1 LSDICASVAG
11 YLRLP
16 SAAHRDPAVRERARI
31 LLIDTLACLVAGR
44 AHAATGKLVSV
55 LRAGGGDALAL
66 ASGRRMAPAFA
77 VLETGTAIRAL
88 DFNDFYWGPG
98 LGGHPSDIF
107 ATALVVGEMGGHS
120 LDRVLDAALAGYDL
134 YIGLLDQM
142 DPHQAFDHTTAG
154 AFASAAMAGVLL
166 GLDEDAQAH
175 ALAMAL
181 ARGPAM
187 AALRQGAISEVK
199 AASAALAC
207 MNGVLAA
214 EFAGAGL
221 TGPCGAIGGAHGL
234 ESFLRP
240 GRRAA
245 DVLPRPDDVPGVMRV
260 AIKRYPCIGT
270 AQAAV
275 AGAVSLNA
283 TVQARG
289 LKRLSVRLADNP
301 VVAHQ
306 TGEEYRHPT
315 DRETADHSFYAVMAM
330 ALADGDLTLDQY
342 ARMRWNDDDIAR
354 LADRFSLA
362 ADLPGAVKGRFP
374 AMFRAELP
382 DGEVLELDQPLAPGH
397 PESPLDLGGVLAKFQ
412 ACAKPLLGAKATET
426 AMRQLAGADGSIGIG
441 DILGWIMPARW
452 VEEGA

>member
-16 SAAHRDPAVRERARI
+16 SAAHRDPAVREHARI

-44 AHAATGKLVSV
+44 VHGATGKLVSL
-55 LRAGGGDALAL
+55 LRTGGGDALAL
-66 ASGRRMAPAFA
+66 ASGRHMAPAFA

-98 LGGHPSDIF
+98 LGGHPSDMF
-107 ATALVVGEMGGHS
+107 AAALVLGEMGGHS
-120 LDRVLDAALAGYDL
+120 LDRVLDAVLAGYDL

-154 AFASAAMAGVLL
+154 AFASAAMAGMLL
-166 GLDEDAQAH
+166 ELDDDALAH

-221 TGPCGAIGGAHGL
+221 TGPRGAIGGPHGL
-234 ESFLRP
+234 ESFLRR
-240 GRRAA
+240 GRRAV
-245 DVLPRPDDVPGVMRV
+245 DILPPPDGVPGVMRV

-275 AGAVSLNA
+275 AGAVSLHA
-283 TVQARG
+283 AVQAHG
-289 LKRLSVRLADNP
+289 LKRLTVRLADNP

-306 TGEEYRHPT
+306 TGEAYRHPT

-330 ALADGDLTLDQY
+330 ALADGDLTLQQY
-342 ARMRWNDDDIAR
+342 ARMRWKDDDIAA
-354 LADRFSLA
+354 LTDRFSLA
-362 ADLPGAVKGRFP
+362 ADLPGAVQGRFP
-374 AMFRAELP
+374 AMFKAELGNG
-382 DGEVLELDQPLAPGH
+382 DVLELDQPLAPGH
-397 PESPLDLGGVLAKFQ
+397 PESPLDLSGVLAKFQ
-412 ACAKPLLGAKATET
+412 ACAMPELGMEATAT
-426 AMRQLAGADGSIGIG
+426 AMRKLADTDGSMGIG
-441 DILGWIMPARW
+441 EILGWIVPARR
-452 VEEGA
+452 VEEDA